1 MGSDPSTQKEVT
13 VMSSVR
19 PAYRLLSVF
28 AALLLLLTSLTA
40 CSGGITR
47 EEAKTAMDA
56 LLTALD
62 NENYAEAAAL
72 YHPDAAM
79 SEELLAAF
87 AEQVKTKVG
96 IDLTEGAVVEK
107 ITGMSSSYYDSNV
120 DGSRYAL
127 TARIQAGDKTASLTV
142 EVIRNDRGYGI
153 FTVECN
159 P

>member
-1 MGSDPSTQKEVT
+1 MNRNKTAA
-13 VMSSVR
+13 R
-19 PAYRLLSVF
+19 ILSVL
-28 AALLLLLTSLTA
+28 AALLLLLTSLNA

-47 EEAKTAMDA
+47 EEAKTAMDS
-56 LLTALD
+56 LLVALD

-79 SEELLAAF
+79 TEELLAAF

-96 IDLTEGAVVEK
+96 IDLTEGATVEK
-107 ITGMSSSYYDSNV
+107 ITGISSSYYDSNV
-120 DGSRYAL
+120 GGSRYEL
-127 TARIQAGDKTASLTV
+127 TAKIQAGDKTASLTV

-153 FTVECN
+153 FQVECN

>member
-1 MGSDPSTQKEVT
+1 
-13 VMSSVR
+13 MSSVR
-19 PAYRLLSVF
+19 PAYRLLSVLT
-28 AALLLLLTSLTA
+28 ALCLLLVSLTA

-47 EEAKTAMDA
+47 EEAKTAMDS
-56 LLTALD
+56 LLSALD

-79 SEELLAAF
+79 TEELLAAF

-107 ITGMSSSYYDSNV
+107 ITGISTSYYDSTV
-120 DGSRYAL
+120 GGSRYAL
-127 TARIQAGDKTASLTV
+127 TARIKAGDKTAALAV
-142 EVIRNDRGYGI
+142 EVIRNDKGYGI
-153 FTVECN
+153 FKVECN

>member
-1 MGSDPSTQKEVT
+1 MNRTKT
-13 VMSSVR
+13 ATR
-19 PAYRLLSVF
+19 ILSVLAVLF
-28 AALLLLLTSLTA
+28 LLLASLTA

-47 EEAKTAMDA
+47 EEAQTAMDA

-79 SEELLAAF
+79 TEDLLAAF
-87 AEQVKTKVG
+87 AGQIKTKVG

-127 TARIQAGDKTASLTV
+127 TARIKAGDKTADLTV

-153 FTVECN
+153 FKVECN

>member
-1 MGSDPSTQKEVT
+1 
-13 VMSSVR
+13 MSSVR

-28 AALLLLLTSLTA
+28 AALLLLLASLTA

-47 EEAKTAMDA
+47 EEAKTAMDS
-56 LLTALD
+56 LLSALD

-79 SEELLAAF
+79 TEELLAAF

-107 ITGMSSSYYDSNV
+107 ITGMSTSYYDSTV
-120 DGSRYAL
+120 GGSRYAL
-127 TARIQAGDKTASLTV
+127 TAKIKAGDKTADLTV
-142 EVIRNDRGYGI
+142 AVIRNDRGYGI
-153 FTVECN
+153 FRVECN

>member
-1 MGSDPSTQKEVT
+1 MNRTKTATRG
-13 VMSSVR
+13 
-19 PAYRLLSVF
+19 LSIL
-28 AALLLLLTSLTA
+28 AALCLLLASLTA

-79 SEELLAAF
+79 SEDLLAAF

-96 IDLTEGAVVEK
+96 IDFTEGAVVEK
-107 ITGMSSSYYDSNV
+107 ITGMSSSYYDSTV

-127 TARIQAGDKTASLTV
+127 TARIKAGDKTASLTV

-153 FTVECN
+153 FKVECN

>member
-1 MGSDPSTQKEVT
+1 MNRTKTATRV
-13 VMSSVR
+13 
-19 PAYRLLSVF
+19 LSVF
-28 AALLLLLTSLTA
+28 AALCLLLASLTA

-47 EEAKTAMDA
+47 EEAKTAMDS
-56 LLTALD
+56 LLSALD

-79 SEELLAAF
+79 TEDLLIAF

-96 IDLTEGAVVEK
+96 IDLTEGAAVEK

-120 DGSRYAL
+120 DGSFYAL
-127 TARIQAGDKTASLTV
+127 TARIKAGDKTADLTV

-153 FTVECN
+153 FQVECN

>member
-1 MGSDPSTQKEVT
+1 MYRTQT
-13 VMSSVR
+13 AAR
-19 PAYRLLSVF
+19 ILS
-28 AALLLLLTSLTA
+28 ALTALLLLLTSLTA
-40 CSGGITR
+40 CSGGVTR
-47 EEAKTAMDA
+47 EETQAAMDS

-79 SEELLAAF
+79 SENLLAAF

-107 ITGMSSSYYDSNV
+107 ITGMSSSYYDSTV

-127 TARIQAGDKTASLTV
+127 TARIKAGDKTADLTV

-153 FTVECN
+153 FKVECN

>member
-1 MGSDPSTQKEVT
+1 MNRTKT
-13 VMSSVR
+13 ATR
-19 PAYRLLSVF
+19 ILSVL
-28 AALLLLLTSLTA
+28 AALFLLLASLTA
-40 CSGGITR
+40 CSGGVTR
-47 EEAKTAMDA
+47 EETKTAMDA

-79 SEELLAAF
+79 TEELLAAF

-127 TARIQAGDKTASLTV
+127 TARIKAGDKTADLTV

-153 FTVECN
+153 FQVECN

>member
-1 MGSDPSTQKEVT
+1 
-13 VMSSVR
+13 MSSVR

-28 AALLLLLTSLTA
+28 AALLLLLTPLTA

-47 EEAKTAMDA
+47 EEAKTAMDS
-56 LLTALD
+56 LLTALG

-79 SEELLAAF
+79 SEDLLAAF
-87 AEQVKTKVG
+87 SEEVKTNVG
-96 IDLTEGAVVEK
+96 IDLAEGAVVEK

-127 TARIQAGDKTASLTV
+127 TARIKAGDKTASLTV

-153 FTVECN
+153 FQVECN

>member
-1 MGSDPSTQKEVT
+1 MNRTKTATRV
-13 VMSSVR
+13 
-19 PAYRLLSVF
+19 LSVF
-28 AALLLLLTSLTA
+28 AALCLLLASLTA

-47 EEAKTAMDA
+47 EEAKTAMDS
-56 LLTALD
+56 LLSALD

-79 SEELLAAF
+79 TEDLLIAF

-107 ITGMSSSYYDSNV
+107 ITGMSSSYYDFNV
-120 DGSRYAL
+120 DGSFYAL
-127 TARIQAGDKTASLTV
+127 TARIKAGDKTADLTV

-153 FTVECN
+153 FQVECN

>member
-1 MGSDPSTQKEVT
+1 
-13 VMSSVR
+13 MSSVR
-19 PAYRLLSVF
+19 PACRLLSVLT
-28 AALLLLLTSLTA
+28 ALCLLLVSLTA

-47 EEAKTAMDA
+47 EEAKTSMDS
-56 LLTALD
+56 LLSALD

-79 SEELLAAF
+79 TEELLAAF

-107 ITGMSSSYYDSNV
+107 ITGMSASYYDSTV

-127 TARIQAGDKTASLTV
+127 TAKIKAGDKTADLTV

-153 FTVECN
+153 FRVECN

>member
-1 MGSDPSTQKEVT
+1 MNRTKT
-13 VMSSVR
+13 ATR
-19 PAYRLLSVF
+19 ILSVL
-28 AALLLLLTSLTA
+28 AALFLLLASLTA
-40 CSGGITR
+40 CSGGVTR
-47 EEAKTAMDA
+47 EETKTAMDA

-79 SEELLAAF
+79 TEELLAAF

-107 ITGMSSSYYDSNV
+107 ITGISTSYYDSNV

-127 TARIQAGDKTASLTV
+127 TAKIKAGDKTADLTV
-142 EVIRNDRGYGI
+142 EVIRNDKGYGI
-153 FTVECN
+153 FQVECN

>member
-1 MGSDPSTQKEVT
+1 MNRNKT
-13 VMSSVR
+13 VPR
-19 PAYRLLSVF
+19 ILSVL

-40 CSGGITR
+40 CSGGVTR
-47 EEAKTAMDA
+47 EEAKTAMES

-79 SEELLAAF
+79 TEELLAAF

-96 IDLTEGAVVEK
+96 IDLTEGATVEK
-107 ITGMSSSYYDSNV
+107 ITGISSSYYDSNV
-120 DGSRYAL
+120 GGSFYAL
-127 TARIQAGDKTASLTV
+127 TAKIQAGDKTASLTV
-142 EVIRNDRGYGI
+142 EVIRNEKGYGI
-153 FTVECN
+153 FKVECN

>member
-1 MGSDPSTQKEVT
+1 MSGDT
-13 VMSSVR
+13 VFLCIS
-19 PAYRLLSVF
+19 
-28 AALLLLLTSLTA
+28 ALR
-40 CSGGITR
+40 ITLHP
-47 EEAKTAMDA
+47 ED
-56 LLTALD
+56 
-62 NENYAEAAAL
+62 
-72 YHPDAAM
+72 PDAAM
-79 SEELLAAF
+79 SENLLAAF

-142 EVIRNDRGYGI
+142 EVIRNDKGYGI
-153 FTVECN
+153 FRVECN

>member
-1 MGSDPSTQKEVT
+1 
-13 VMSSVR
+13 MSSVR
-19 PAYRLLSVF
+19 PAYRLLSVLT
-28 AALLLLLTSLTA
+28 ALCLLLVSLTA

-47 EEAKTAMDA
+47 EEAKTAMDS
-56 LLTALD
+56 LLSALD

-79 SEELLAAF
+79 TEELLAAF

-107 ITGMSSSYYDSNV
+107 ITGMSASYYDSTV

-127 TARIQAGDKTASLTV
+127 TAKIKAGDKTADLTV

-153 FTVECN
+153 FRVECN

>member
-1 MGSDPSTQKEVT
+1 
-13 VMSSVR
+13 MSSVR
-19 PAYRLLSVF
+19 SACRLLSVF
-28 AALLLLLTSLTA
+28 VALCLLLASLTA

-47 EEAKTAMDA
+47 EEAKTAMDS
-56 LLTALD
+56 LLVALD

-72 YHPDAAM
+72 YHPDAVM
-79 SEELLAAF
+79 TEELLAAF

-107 ITGMSSSYYDSNV
+107 ITGISSSYYDSTV

-127 TARIQAGDKTASLTV
+127 TARIKAGDKTSSLTV
-142 EVIRNDRGYGI
+142 EVIRNDKGYGI
-153 FTVECN
+153 FKVECN

>member
-1 MGSDPSTQKEVT
+1 MTKNQTAP
-13 VMSSVR
+13 R
-19 PAYRLLSVF
+19 ILSVL
-28 AALLLLLTSLTA
+28 AALFLLLASLTA

-56 LLTALD
+56 LLSALD

-79 SEELLAAF
+79 TEELLAAF

-127 TARIQAGDKTASLTV
+127 TARIKAGDKTASLTV

-153 FTVECN
+153 FKVECN

>member
-1 MGSDPSTQKEVT
+1 
-13 VMSSVR
+13 MSSVR
-19 PAYRLLSVF
+19 PAYRLLSVLT
-28 AALLLLLTSLTA
+28 ALCLLLVSLTA

-47 EEAKTAMDA
+47 EEAKTAMDS
-56 LLTALD
+56 LLSALD

-79 SEELLAAF
+79 TEELLAAF

-107 ITGMSSSYYDSNV
+107 ITGMSASYYDSTV

-127 TARIQAGDKTASLTV
+127 PAKIKAGDKTADLTV

-153 FTVECN
+153 FRVECN

>member
-1 MGSDPSTQKEVT
+1 MNRTKT
-13 VMSSVR
+13 ATR
-19 PAYRLLSVF
+19 ILSVL
-28 AALLLLLTSLTA
+28 AALFLLLVSLTA

-47 EEAKTAMDA
+47 EEAQTAMDA

-79 SEELLAAF
+79 TEDLLAAF
-87 AEQVKTKVG
+87 AGQIKTKVG

-127 TARIQAGDKTASLTV
+127 TARIKAGDKTASLTV
-142 EVIRNDRGYGI
+142 EVIRNDKGYGI
-153 FTVECN
+153 FQVECN

>member
-1 MGSDPSTQKEVT
+1 
-13 VMSSVR
+13 MSSVR
-19 PAYRLLSVF
+19 SACRHLSVF
-28 AALLLLLTSLTA
+28 AALCLLLTFLTA

-47 EEAKTAMDA
+47 EETETAMDS
-56 LLTALD
+56 LLSALD

-79 SEELLAAF
+79 TEELLAAF

-107 ITGMSSSYYDSNV
+107 ITGMSASYYDSTV

-127 TARIQAGDKTASLTV
+127 TARIKAGDKTADLTV

-153 FTVECN
+153 FRVECN

>member
-1 MGSDPSTQKEVT
+1 
-13 VMSSVR
+13 MSSVR
-19 PAYRLLSVF
+19 SAYRLLSVF
-28 AALLLLLTSLTA
+28 AALLLLLASLTA

-56 LLTALD
+56 LLSALD
-62 NENYAEAAAL
+62 NENYTEAAAL

-79 SEELLAAF
+79 TENLLAAF

-107 ITGMSSSYYDSNV
+107 ITGMSASYYDSNV

-127 TARIQAGDKTASLTV
+127 TARIKAGDKTADLTV
-142 EVIRNDRGYGI
+142 EVIRNDKGYGI
-153 FTVECN
+153 FKVECN

>member
-1 MGSDPSTQKEVT
+1 MNRNKTAA
-13 VMSSVR
+13 R
-19 PAYRLLSVF
+19 ILSVL
-28 AALLLLLTSLTA
+28 AALLLLITSLTA

-62 NENYAEAAAL
+62 NEDYAEAVAL

-79 SEELLAAF
+79 TEELLAAF

-96 IDLTEGAVVEK
+96 IDLTEGATVGK
-107 ITGMSSSYYDSNV
+107 ITGISSSYYDSTV
-120 DGSRYAL
+120 GGSRYEL
-127 TARIQAGDKTASLTV
+127 TAKIQAGDKTASLTV
-142 EVIRNDRGYGI
+142 EVIRNEKGYGI
-153 FTVECN
+153 FKVECN

>member
-1 MGSDPSTQKEVT
+1 MNRTKT
-13 VMSSVR
+13 ATR
-19 PAYRLLSVF
+19 ILSVL
-28 AALLLLLTSLTA
+28 AALFLLLASLTA
-40 CSGGITR
+40 CSGGVTR
-47 EEAKTAMDA
+47 EETKTAMDS
-56 LLTALD
+56 LLSALD

-79 SEELLAAF
+79 TEDLLAAF
-87 AEQVKTKVG
+87 AGQIKTKVG

-127 TARIQAGDKTASLTV
+127 TARIKAGDKTADLTV

-153 FTVECN
+153 FQVECN

>member
-1 MGSDPSTQKEVT
+1 MNRTKT
-13 VMSSVR
+13 ATR
-19 PAYRLLSVF
+19 ILSVL
-28 AALLLLLTSLTA
+28 AALFLLLASLTA

-47 EEAKTAMDA
+47 EEAKTAMDS
-56 LLTALD
+56 LLSALD

-79 SEELLAAF
+79 TEDLLIAF

-107 ITGMSSSYYDSNV
+107 ITGMSSSFYDSNV

-127 TARIQAGDKTASLTV
+127 TAKIKAGDKTADLTV
-142 EVIRNDRGYGI
+142 EGIRNDRGYGI
-153 FTVECN
+153 FQVECN